1 MKNLSVV
8 FHASDRR
15 HQAPQDADVNQY
27 GIEEVP
33 ECLWKFKCCSQ
44 SIIEADNNMTMP
56 IYCT

>member
-1 MKNLSVV
+1 MKNLSGV

-15 HQAPQDADVNQY
+15 HQVPQDADVNHY

-33 ECLWKFKCCSQ
+33 KCLWKLKWCSQ
-44 SIIEADNNMTMP
+44 STIEADNDMTMP